1 MRSIDETPVT
11 PTPDDPADR
20 RAGVESLVGD
30 LGRTFRELRCIGS
43 QRLLRA
49 GISMTH
55 LHVLTML
62 RHHGPLPMSRLAE
75 TLDVSLSNATGLV
88 DRLEERALVER
99 VRVPDD
105 RRVVLVRLGPEADR
119 VLEELELVRSDLW
132 HAILG
137 RLAPDQLDRLEHAV
151 ADIRAALEAEL
162 ASDPA
167 KYPQF
172 HVDQHA
178 HPQDHPSAVAERR
191 ADASPAAIAR

>member
-11 PTPDDPADR
+11 PAPDDPADR
-20 RAGVESLVGD
+20 RAVVESLVGD
-30 LGRTFRELRCIGS
+30 LGRTFRELRCVGS
-43 QRLLRA
+43 QRLVKA